1 MMTLR
6 PRIGILGGSFNPV
19 HLGHIQLADY
29 IVQTTP
35 LTAVWLMLSPRNPL
49 KQYPADMPTD
59 ARRMDMLRIAAEAS
73 HRLEAT
79 DIELSMPRPS
89 YTIDSLRRLR
99 SLHPDADFSLV
110 IGSDNWLVFE
120 QWRDWQ
126 SIIAEFSPVIYP
138 RPGYPVDPDTL
149 PAGVTL
155 VSAPMLDISSTQLRQ
170 AIASGLDMNLF
181 LPAGVMDYILTNN
194 LYRL

>member
-1 MMTLR
+1 MTLR

-29 IVQTTP
+29 LVQTTQ

-49 KQYPADMPTD
+49 KQYPADMPSD
-59 ARRMDMLRIAAEAS
+59 EQRMDMLRIAAEAS
-73 HRLEAT
+73 PRLEAT
-79 DIELSMPRPS
+79 DIELSMLRPS

-99 SLHPDADFSLV
+99 LLHPDVDFSLV
-110 IGSDNWLVFE
+110 IGSDNWLVFD
-120 QWRDWQ
+120 QWRDYR
-126 SIIAEFSPVIYP
+126 SIIDEFSPVIYP
-138 RPGYPVDPDTL
+138 RPGYPVDTDSL
-149 PAGVTL
+149 PEGVTL
-155 VSAPMLDISSTQLRQ
+155 VSAPMLDISSTQLRE
-170 AIASGLDMNLF
+170 AIAAGLDMNLF

>member
-1 MMTLR
+1 MTPR

-29 IVQTTP
+29 IVQTTT

-59 ARRMDMLRIAAEAS
+59 AQRMDMLRIAAEAS
-73 HRLEAT
+73 PRLEAT

-89 YTIDSLRRLR
+89 YSIDSLRRLR
-99 SLHPDADFSLV
+99 SLHSDADFSLV

-155 VSAPMLDISSTQLRQ
+155 VSAPMLNISSTQLRQ

>member
-1 MMTLR
+1 MTLR

-29 IVQTTP
+29 LVQTTQ

-49 KQYPADMPTD
+49 KQYPADMPSD
-59 ARRMDMLRIAAEAS
+59 EQRMDMLRIAAEATP
-73 HRLEAT
+73 RLEAT

-99 SLHPDADFSLV
+99 SLHPDVDFSLV
-110 IGSDNWLVFE
+110 IGSDNWLVFD
-120 QWRDWQ
+120 QWRDYR
-126 SIIAEFSPVIYP
+126 SIIDEFSPVIYP
-138 RPGYPVDPDTL
+138 RPGYPVDTDSL
-149 PAGVTL
+149 PEGVTL
-155 VSAPMLDISSTQLRQ
+155 VSAPMLDISSTQLRE
-170 AIASGLDMNLF
+170 AIAAGLDMNLF

>member
-1 MMTLR
+1 MTLR
-6 PRIGILGGSFNPV
+6 SRIGILGGSFNPV

-29 IVQTTP
+29 LVQTTQ

-49 KQYPADMPTD
+49 KQYPADMPSD
-59 ARRMDMLRIAAEAS
+59 EQRMDMLRIAAEATP
-73 HRLEAT
+73 RLEAT

-99 SLHPDADFSLV
+99 SLHPDVDFSLV
-110 IGSDNWLVFE
+110 IGSDNWLVFD
-120 QWRDWQ
+120 QWRDYR
-126 SIIAEFSPVIYP
+126 SIIDEFSPVIYP
-138 RPGYPVDPDTL
+138 RPGYPVDTDSL
-149 PAGVTL
+149 PEGVTL
-155 VSAPMLDISSTQLRQ
+155 VSAPMLDISSTQLRE
-170 AIASGLDMNLF
+170 AIAAGLDMNLF

>member
-1 MMTLR
+1 MTLR

-29 IVQTTP
+29 LVQTTQ

-49 KQYPADMPTD
+49 KQYPADMPSD
-59 ARRMDMLRIAAEAS
+59 EQRMDMLRIAAEATP
-73 HRLEAT
+73 RLEAT

-99 SLHPDADFSLV
+99 SLHPDVDFSLV
-110 IGSDNWLVFE
+110 IGSDNWLVFD
-120 QWRDWQ
+120 QWRDYR
-126 SIIAEFSPVIYP
+126 SIIDEFSPVIYP
-138 RPGYPVDPDTL
+138 RPGYPVDTDSL
-149 PAGVTL
+149 PEGVTL
-155 VSAPMLDISSTQLRQ
+155 VSAPMLDISSTQLRE
-170 AIASGLDMNLF
+170 AIAAGLDMNLF
-181 LPAGVMDYILTNN
+181 LPAGVMDYIHTNN

>member
-1 MMTLR
+1 MMTPR

-35 LTAVWLMLSPRNPL
+35 LTSVWLMLSPRNPL
-49 KQYPADMPTD
+49 KQYPADMPSD
-59 ARRMDMLRIAAEAS
+59 AQRMDMLRIAAQAS
-73 HRLEAT
+73 PRLEAT

-99 SLHPDADFSLV
+99 SLHPDVDFSLV
-110 IGSDNWLVFE
+110 IGSDNWLVFD

-126 SIIAEFSPVIYP
+126 SIIAEFHPVIYP
-138 RPGYPVDPDTL
+138 RPGYPVDPETIPD
-149 PAGVTL
+149 GVTL

>member
-1 MMTLR
+1 MTPR

-29 IVQTTP
+29 IVQTTT

-59 ARRMDMLRIAAEAS
+59 AQRMDMLRIAAEAS
-73 HRLEAT
+73 PRLEAT

-89 YTIDSLRRLR
+89 YSIDSLRRLR
-99 SLHPDADFSLV
+99 SLHSDADFSLV